1 MTNSDTDRIS
11 EEINHLKEALAAA
24 LQGSTSKQGG
34 VNSNIKEAAKS
45 LHAIDEQ
52 LQLLVSERD
61 GLRTLAGIGESLTS
75 TLDSNAVLEKML
87 DSIIQLAQ
95 AERCFLMLLESDGS
109 THIQIGRNWKQETV
123 SEEEKAISTTIVNEV
138 IKNRQPVLTT
148 NAETDP
154 RFDGTESVVNF
165 KLRSVMCVPL
175 LYQADLLGVIYA
187 DHRLRSEQFSK
198 AKLDLLSKF
207 ANQAAIA
214 LHNVNLYESL
224 QETHHHLQS
233 THSELEQ
240 AYDTTLEGWAKVLE
254 LRDPTTEGHTQR
266 VVSLIMKL
274 ARLMGI
280 NGRDLI
286 NIRRGAVLHDIGKM
300 AIPDDV
306 LCKPGSLSDDEIK
319 IMRMHPLLAVEML
332 SQINFLEESL
342 VIPQYHHERWD
353 GKGYPEGLAGEEIPL
368 AARIF
373 AVVDVWDALIN
384 ERPYRK
390 ALSKEEALDYIKKN
404 SGSHFDPSV
413 VDFFVKMLKNGE

>member
-1 MTNSDTDRIS
+1 VTINETDHFS
-11 EEINHLKEALAAA
+11 EDLSRMKESLAAA
-24 LQGSTSKQGG
+24 LEQNGSTKSG
-34 VNSNIKEAAKS
+34 VSTSLKDVLKHLNS
-45 LHAIDEQ
+45 LDDQ
-52 LQLLVSERD
+52 VQQLVSERN

-75 TLDSNAVLEKML
+75 TLDSNTVLEKML

-95 AERCFLMLLESDGS
+95 AERCFLMLLDSDGS
-109 THIQIGRNWKQETV
+109 THVQIGRNWKQENI

-148 NAETDP
+148 DAEKDP

-175 LYQADLLGVIYA
+175 LYQVDLLGVIYA

-198 AKLDLLSKF
+198 EKINLLSKF

-224 QETHHHLQS
+224 QETHHTLQN

-266 VVSLIMKL
+266 VVSLSIQL
-274 ARLMGI
+274 AKQMGI
-280 NGRDLI
+280 NDQDLI

-306 LCKPGSLSDDEIK
+306 LCKPGSLTDEEVK
-319 IMRMHPLLAVEML
+319 IMRMHPMLAVEML
-332 SQINFLEESL
+332 SKIRFLEDAL
-342 VIPQYHHERWD
+342 AIPRYHHERWD
-353 GKGYPEGLAGEEIPL
+353 GKGYPDGLTGEDIPL

-384 ERPYRK
+384 ERPSRE
-390 ALSKEEALDYIKKN
+390 ALTEEEAIAHIKN
-404 SGSHFDPSV
+404 GAGSHFDPDV
-413 VDFFVKMLKNGE
+413 VQNFLKMVGK